1 MKVTINHSTTST
13 TGYELRIT
21 NDDGSMDVKNI
32 ETIVDEGKTLKLPDN
47 PSNRK
52 YYAIKK
58 LEDVT
63 EVELTY
69 KASITLGTRENSE
82 PKKPLEDY
90 LEGNDRALYLE
101 LVEKAKKNRAEA
113 TKKKPMTE
121 LEKAEAKVARLM
133 AQIEELKKNGAEA

>member
-1 MKVTINHSTTST
+1 MKVTINHSITST
-13 TGYELRIT
+13 TGYELRIIK
-21 NDDGSMDVKNI
+21 DDGTMDIKDI
-32 ETIVDEGKTLKLPDN
+32 DTIVDEGKTLKLPEN

-58 LEDVT
+58 VEDAD

-90 LEGNDRALYLE
+90 LEGDDRILYLE
-101 LVEKAKKNRAEA
+101 LVEKAKKKRAEM
-113 TKKKPMTE
+113 TKKPMTE

-133 AQIEELKKNGAEA
+133 AQIEEMKKNGAEA